1 MVTNSV
7 RKIETIEFDENYK
20 QKSYNKRKH
29 VSKKSLNMKN
39 KSRHK
44 IYIICILL
52 TSLLTSYYTYVNIH
66 CKDLSYS
73 IEYNLT
79 KGFPSNKR
87 LFRVNSISVIE
98 SKGSTEIVKV
108 SGLSKKAPHKTISII
123 ANFQK
128 ENDIWVLKHIY

>member
-7 RKIETIEFDENYK
+7 KKFESIKFNHDSQE
-20 QKSYNKRKH
+20 SYNKTNS
-29 VSKKSLNMKN
+29 VSKNTLNIK
-39 KSRHK
+39 KFYKK
-44 IYIICILL
+44 IYIISILL
-52 TSLLTSYYTYVNIH
+52 GSLLTSYYTYININ

-79 KGFPSNKR
+79 KGFTSNKK
-87 LFRVNSISVIE
+87 LFRIHSISIIE
-98 SKGSTEIVKV
+98 SKDSTKIVKV